1 MNSRRAFPTIALLIP
16 LMLLTQAYACTGSV
30 VHKVTVAQHDFR
42 ISVQAFQDTEI
53 ALYNQG
59 GVISPDT
66 HREIQEYIGKVA
78 QAGVDL
84 DTALAS
90 NAPTST
96 LKTKLDSIMAL
107 LDQLNTQGLL
117 GVKSQNAKLALTSAL
132 LAIKGIVAGAE
143 AWVTQ

>member
-1 MNSRRAFPTIALLIP
+1 MAL
-16 LMLLTQAYACTGSV
+16 
-30 VHKVTVAQHDFR
+30 
-42 ISVQAFQDTEI
+42 
-53 ALYNQG
+53 
-59 GVISPDT
+59 
-66 HREIQEYIGKVA
+66 
-78 QAGVDL
+78 AGVDL
-84 DTALAS
+84 DQALAS